1 MLNKV
6 PRDILLLRSPS
17 EDGGFDKYEEAFRAR
32 GYRALSIPVLETVHT
47 NIDKLSDIVRRGGL
61 ISEQRQGREREYAGV
76 IMTSGRACEAWR
88 IVVEQLTVGDSDA
101 REEAGGWSTIPFY
114 IVGQAT
120 AAALSAIHDSF
131 PSSRY
136 APRDI
141 RGAVESGS
149 SERLAHFIASD
160 LSARPDGA
168 QGRKLFYLTGD
179 KNRDTL
185 PKILTDAGIEV
196 ESLQVYATQGSSRFE
211 EDLGNALEG
220 VQALDPDDD
229 DRWWIVYFAP
239 SSAKHVL
246 PTLRKQFDMP
256 TTAKVE
262 GQKAGTFRRARL
274 AAIGPTTSTY
284 LESELQLRVDVVAEK
299 PNPDALAAGIASWD
313 GEQGF

>member
-1 MLNKV
+1 M
-6 PRDILLLRSPS
+6 
-17 EDGGFDKYEEAFRAR
+17 
-32 GYRALSIPVLETVHT
+32 
-47 NIDKLSDIVRRGGL
+47 
-61 ISEQRQGREREYAGV
+61 
-76 IMTSGRACEAWR
+76 
-88 IVVEQLTVGDSDA
+88 
-101 REEAGGWSTIPFY
+101 IPFY

-136 APRDI
+136 APKDI

-220 VQALDPDDD
+220 VQALGECP
-229 DRWWIVYFAP
+229 Y
-239 SSAKHVL
+239 HVL
-246 PTLRKQFDMP
+246 HTSSGLM
-256 TTAKVE
+256 
-262 GQKAGTFRRARL
+262 RL
-274 AAIGPTTSTY
+274 SSY
-284 LESELQLRVDVVAEK
+284 HRS
-299 PNPDALAAGIASWD
+299 
-313 GEQGF
+313 